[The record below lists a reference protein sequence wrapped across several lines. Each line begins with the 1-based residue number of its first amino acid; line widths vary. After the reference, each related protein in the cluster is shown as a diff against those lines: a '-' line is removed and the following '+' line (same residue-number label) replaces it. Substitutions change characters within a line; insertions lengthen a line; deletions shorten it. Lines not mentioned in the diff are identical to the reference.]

1 MDFNDFV
8 SCVGKGEDAPEVQ
21 RLLSSLGITKKL
33 KMPNDDIDVRHRL
46 PERGLS
52 LIFKPE
58 NPKSSRLILTA
69 VQFMS
74 DAEQGWAS
82 YDGALPGKILL
93 SDGHAQTHAK
103 LGPPKI
109 EKPKL
114 RLDIWQ
120 LQNLRL
126 AINYTKDE
134 PQRVAVITLQLP
146 PKEKD

>member
-8 SCVGKGEDAPEVQ
+8 SCVGKGEDTPEVQ
-21 RLLSSLGITKKL
+21 RLLSALGITKKL
-33 KMPNDDIDVRHRL
+33 KMPNDDIDVRHQL

-82 YDGALPGKILL
+82 YGGGLPGKVLL
-93 SDGHAQTHAK
+93 SDGHAETHSK

-126 AINYTKDE
+126 AINYTKAE
-134 PQRVAVITLQLP
+134 PQRVAVVTLQLP